1 MGESFA
7 AVQGGCYVDPQMA
20 ALVEWARAAGIR
32 GVGQSSWGPTI
43 WMLVPNAAV
52 ADSVAADVAAR
63 PGVGW
68 CRVVRPLNRGADA
81 RPLIG
86 QPRRTFSKSG

>member
-1 MGESFA
+1 MSL
-7 AVQGGCYVDPQMA
+7 
-20 ALVEWARAAGIR
+20 LVRT
-32 GVGQSSWGPTI
+32 SLTT
-43 WMLVPNAAV
+43 LAV

-63 PGVGW
+63 AGVGW

>member
-1 MGESFA
+1 
-7 AVQGGCYVDPQMA
+7 
-20 ALVEWARAAGIR
+20 
-32 GVGQSSWGPTI
+32 
-43 WMLVPNAAV
+43 MLVPNAAV

-63 PGVGW
+63 AGVGW